1 MDATAEQ
8 TAEEAAQH
16 SFAAIQT
23 PIEVHLEDL
32 PSNDDCTFTEEFK
45 LPSPAEVRARAE
57 EQGIDILRS
66 FRPDPVIFP
75 ELRLLVKWGEDI
87 SIAEGQT
94 IRFISKNLQTSV
106 PVPQIH
112 GWKTDGDQTFLYMEL
127 VAGDTLSS
135 RWPDL
140 SASEKD
146 HICDQLRTMLQSWR
160 RIVQSPSAQ
169 GGPTLS
175 ALNGHPLRD
184 ILFSD
189 ALSLPT
195 APFTSVSAFHDH
207 LATFISGTRSRPEI
221 PELHGL
227 NDSAAV
233 VFTHSDLDQSNILVS
248 AVGDVPVRIVAV
260 IDWHQSGWYTEHW
273 EALKAMSVGEHG
285 SEWVEKWLPKVVGT
299 PDEGYHYA
307 FEFISLAVL

>member
-8 TAEEAAQH
+8 TAEETAQH
-16 SFAAIQT
+16 SSAATQT

-32 PSNDDCTFTEEFK
+32 PSNENCTFTEEFE

-57 EQGIDILRS
+57 EQGIDTLRS
-66 FRPDPVIFP
+66 FRPDPVIYP
-75 ELRLLVKWGEDI
+75 ELHLLVKWGEGV

-94 IRFISKNLQTSV
+94 FRFISRNLQASV
-106 PVPQIH
+106 PVPQIY
-112 GWKTDGDQTFLYMEL
+112 GWKTDGNQTFLYMEL
-127 VAGDTLSS
+127 VAGDTLST
-135 RWPDL
+135 RWPTL
-140 SASEKD
+140 SSPEKD
-146 HICDQLRTMLQSWR
+146 HICDELRTMLQSWR

-175 ALNGHPLRD
+175 ALNGQPLRD

-195 APFTSVSAFHDH
+195 APFPSVSAFHDH
-207 LATFISGTRSRPEI
+207 LATLVSSKRSRPEI

-233 VFTHSDLDQSNILVS
+233 VFTHSDLDQSNILIS
-248 AVGDVPVRIVAV
+248 AVDDGPVRLVAV
-260 IDWHQSGWYTEHW
+260 IDWHQSGWYTENW
-273 EALKAMSVGEHG
+273 EALKALSVGEPG

-307 FEFISLAVL
+307 FEFISLAAL